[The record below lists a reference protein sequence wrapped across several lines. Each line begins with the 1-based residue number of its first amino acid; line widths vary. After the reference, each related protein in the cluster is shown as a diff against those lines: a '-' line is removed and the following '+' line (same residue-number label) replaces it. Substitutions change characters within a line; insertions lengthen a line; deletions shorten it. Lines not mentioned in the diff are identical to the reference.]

1 MKKKLTF
8 YLKYFT
14 TYNLNQASAMVG
26 FYDSYEM
33 LKNAELYLVGSYSTL
48 NWSES
53 TWDSKLRKHLSSV
66 QFIHIFSQ
74 HWNTLMAKI
83 NTMEGN
89 VPIAKLI

>member
-53 TWDSKLRKHLSSV
+53 TWDSKLWKHLSYRAYTFL
-66 QFIHIFSQ
+66 FII
-74 HWNTLMAKI
+74 I
-83 NTMEGN
+83 
-89 VPIAKLI
+89 

>member
-14 TYNLNQASAMVG
+14 TYNLNQASVMVV

-48 NWSES
+48 N
-53 TWDSKLRKHLSSV
+53 
-66 QFIHIFSQ
+66 
-74 HWNTLMAKI
+74 
-83 NTMEGN
+83 
-89 VPIAKLI
+89 